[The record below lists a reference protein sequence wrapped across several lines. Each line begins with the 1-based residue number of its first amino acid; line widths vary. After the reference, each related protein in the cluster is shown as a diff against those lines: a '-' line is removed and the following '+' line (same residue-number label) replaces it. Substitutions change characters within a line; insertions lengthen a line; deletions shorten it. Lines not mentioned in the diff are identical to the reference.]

1 MTTTIRQVRT
11 PAGDPAWLVGGYDG
25 VRALL
30 TDPRLGRSHPDPE
43 RAARY
48 SRSMIFGRPQ
58 PASPTERADHARM
71 RRLLSPSF
79 SARRLAGLRD
89 RVSELVRGLLDEMER
104 GGSPAD
110 LHEVLAFP
118 LPVLVIC
125 ELLGVPYTD
134 REQFRRACD
143 DAADM
148 TDEARSMSGLATL
161 WQYMVELVERKRS
174 PLAGESRAGE
184 SRPGESDVEHVS
196 DVLSDLLAAHVEDPA
211 GLPTAEVA
219 ELGAA
224 LLFAGH
230 ETTVNAIDKGAVLLL
245 TQPGRWDA
253 LGRDP
258 ELLAGAVE
266 EILRLSLPIEEA
278 PADRSATGLPR
289 WAAADLDIAG
299 TTVHAGELVLLDL
312 HDANLDRRRFP
323 APTSLDP
330 TRSDNPH
337 LSFGHGPHYCIGA
350 PLARIELHAVVAAL
364 VARFPGLR
372 LAVPVGE
379 LRVRGERLTGGLAEL
394 PVTW

>member
-1 MTTTIRQVRT
+1 MTTTIRQVCT

-253 LGRDP
+253 LGATRSCW
-258 ELLAGAVE
+258 
-266 EILRLSLPIEEA
+266 RA
-278 PADRSATGLPR
+278 PSKRFCGCPCRS
-289 WAAADLDIAG
+289 
-299 TTVHAGELVLLDL
+299 
-312 HDANLDRRRFP
+312 RRRPRTGPRPGFRAGRPPTSTSP
-323 APTSLDP
+323 APPCTPASSCCSTCTTPTSTGDASPHRPRSTRPGP
-330 TRSDNPH
+330 TT
-337 LSFGHGPHYCIGA
+337 
-350 PLARIELHAVVAAL
+350 RI
-364 VARFPGLR
+364 
-372 LAVPVGE
+372 
-379 LRVRGERLTGGLAEL
+379 
-394 PVTW
+394 